1 MSEENAVSSIIE
13 YSEQEEKANT
23 ITHGIGFLLAL
34 IAFPVLLSKAG
45 PDATDIGYFGLW
57 VYGLSLLLCMASS
70 TIYHAAREPK
80 IKVLLKK
87 LDHISIYFLIAGT
100 YTALILNR
108 MNFQEGLYYL
118 YGLWGMALIGILFKA
133 MYVNKFKVFSTLI
146 YVLMGYIM
154 LLNPWMFFKSLSKTA
169 DIMLICGGFFYTVGT
184 GFYLWKSKK
193 WTHTIWHILVMLG
206 AGSHFAAFLYEL
218 S

>member
-1 MSEENAVSSIIE
+1 MSEKSAVSSLIE

-34 IAFPVLLSKAG
+34 IAFPILLSKAG
-45 PDATDIGYFGLW
+45 PNATDIGYFGLW

-118 YGLWGMALIGILFKA
+118 YGLWGMALLGIFFKA

-154 LLNPWMFFKSLSKTA
+154 LLNP
-169 DIMLICGGFFYTVGT
+169 
-184 GFYLWKSKK
+184 
-193 WTHTIWHILVMLG
+193 
-206 AGSHFAAFLYEL
+206 
-218 S
+218 

>member
-1 MSEENAVSSIIE
+1 MSEENAVPSVIE

-34 IAFPVLLSKAG
+34 IAFPVLLYKAG

-70 TIYHAAREPK
+70 TIYHTARDPK
-80 IKVLLKK
+80 TKVLLKK

-118 YGLWGMALIGILFKA
+118 YGLWGMALLGILFKV

-154 LLNPWMFFKSLSKTA
+154 LLNPWMFLKSLSKTA
-169 DIMLICGGFFYTVGT
+169 DIMLICGGFFYTVGA

>member
-1 MSEENAVSSIIE
+1 MSEENAVPSVIE

-34 IAFPVLLSKAG
+34 IAFPVLLYKAG

-118 YGLWGMALIGILFKA
+118 YGLWGMALLGIFFKA